1 MKSKVLEP
9 KPVQSQPFEISEF
22 INYLS
27 VEKGLSSNTLEAY
40 SHDLDTYHAFLQQT
54 GISKWELVKR
64 DNITQY
70 MLSEK
75 KRGLEASSI
84 ARRLVSIKV
93 FHRFLLKER
102 YIREDITSVI
112 ESPRLWKRLPHF
124 LTIQEMDGLLKT
136 AQNNPKTP
144 LRDRAFLELLYA
156 TGMRVSEIVN
166 LKINDINFQGG
177 FICCTGKGSKQR
189 IVPVGKQ
196 ALEFCKQYLEKVRNK
211 IKIPGDSFFSG
222 RSGKSFSRVFAWQ
235 LIKKYSKAAGITKEV
250 TPHTFRHSFATHLL
264 ERGADLRVVQEL
276 LGHSDISTT
285 QIYTHVSRD
294 HLKSVH
300 AQFHPRG

>member
-1 MKSKVLEP
+1 MKVKAPEEKKTPATSP
-9 KPVQSQPFEISEF
+9 QIREF

-27 VEKGLSSNTLEAY
+27 VERGLSSNTLEAY
-40 SHDLDTYHAFLQQT
+40 ENDLSTYWAYLQKS
-54 GISKWELVKR
+54 GVSKWDAVKR
-64 DNITQY
+64 DHIMQY
-70 MLSEK
+70 LLDEK

-84 ARRLVSIKV
+84 ARRLVAIKV

-102 YIREDITSVI
+102 YLKDDVTSVI

-124 LTIQEMDGLLKT
+124 LTIQEMDVLLKQ
-136 AQNNPKTP
+136 AQTNPKTP

-166 LKINDINFQGG
+166 LKLNDLNYEGG
-177 FICCTGKGSKQR
+177 FIRCTGKGSKER
-189 IVPVGKQ
+189 IVPVGKT
-196 ALEFCKQYLEKVRNK
+196 ALQFCKQYAEKTRAKMKN
-211 IKIPGDSFFSG
+211 PGDAFFAG
-222 RSGKSFSRVFAWQ
+222 QNGKGISRISAWQ

-294 HLKSVH
+294 RLKSVH
-300 AQFHPRG
+300 SKFHPRG

>member
-1 MKSKVLEP
+1 MKTLAPTSSTVPPPQVK
-9 KPVQSQPFEISEF
+9 EF
-22 INYLS
+22 IDYLS
-27 VEKGLSSNTLEAY
+27 VERGLSPNTLEAY
-40 SHDLDTYHAFLQQT
+40 NHDLETYWHYLQVS
-54 GISKWELVKR
+54 GVSKWDAVKR
-64 DNITQY
+64 DHIMTFL
-70 MLSEK
+70 LSEK

-102 YIREDITSVI
+102 YLREDVTSVVD
-112 ESPRLWKRLPHF
+112 SPRLWKRLPHF
-124 LTIQEMDGLLKT
+124 LTIQEMDALLKT
-136 AQNNPKTP
+136 AQSDPETP

-166 LKINDINFQGG
+166 LKINDLNFEGA
-177 FICCTGKGSKQR
+177 FIRCIGKGSKER

-196 ALEFCKQYLEKVRNK
+196 ALDFCRQYLQKVRSK
-211 IKIPGDSFFSG
+211 LRQPGENFFVG
-222 RSGKSFSRVFAWQ
+222 RGGKGISRIFAWQ
-235 LIKKYSKAAGITKEV
+235 LIKKYALKAGIQKEV

-294 HLKSVH
+294 RLKSVH